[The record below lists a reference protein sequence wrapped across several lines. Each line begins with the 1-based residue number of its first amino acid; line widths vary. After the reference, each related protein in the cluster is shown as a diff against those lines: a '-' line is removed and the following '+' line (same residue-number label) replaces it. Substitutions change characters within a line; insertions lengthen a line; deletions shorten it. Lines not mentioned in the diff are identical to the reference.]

1 MRGSA
6 NVDVPVLL
14 LRPEDAAI
22 ALGVSRTKVYELM
35 ASGRLSSLKIGRSR
49 RIPVEALTAFVSAIS
64 KESAA

>member
-1 MRGSA
+1 MRQTA
-6 NVDVPVLL
+6 NSEVLVLL
-14 LRPEDAAI
+14 VRPEEAAT

-35 ASGRLSSLKIGRSR
+35 ASGNLSSLKIGRSR

>member
-14 LRPEDAAI
+14 VRPEDAAS

-49 RIPVEALTAFVSAIS
+49 RIPVEALNAFVSAIS

>member
-1 MRGSA
+1 MRRTA
-6 NVDVPVLL
+6 AVDVPVLL
-14 LRPEDAAI
+14 VRPEDAAI

-64 KESAA
+64 KESVA

>member
-1 MRGSA
+1 MRQTA
-6 NVDVPVLL
+6 NSDVLVLL
-14 LRPEDAAI
+14 VRPEEAAT

-35 ASGRLSSLKIGRSR
+35 ASGKLSSLKIGRSR